1 MQTPRSLL
9 LPPLF
14 GAAALLALT
23 ILGPAA
29 QAQAGGQA
37 KPARTKAAK
46 KKPPAKTPAGRITG
60 GANQVEG
67 LNGKVGEMLFT
78 GRWRFQVQEVNVTDA
93 YTLKVPTSEQDYG
106 KYSSVADYDAN
117 TRTFTPK
124 EGYTFVAVR
133 ALVKNGQKTTQQL
146 GCYLGDPKTAVA
158 DTKGGSYP
166 PVAYDM
172 LSQGAWVT
180 KPLLPGAGQE
190 MTVLF
195 AVPKGTELKD
205 LVFTLNNWS
214 DMKGKEVRVSLTK

>member
-1 MQTPRSLL
+1 MQTPRRLMRFPLL
-9 LPPLF
+9 
-14 GAAALLALT
+14 GAAALLALGAP
-23 ILGPAA
+23 GPTA

-37 KPARTKAAK
+37 KPARAKAAK
-46 KKPPAKTPAGRITG
+46 KKPPAKKPAGQIPG

-67 LNGKVGEMLFT
+67 LNGKVGQMLFT
-78 GRWRFQVQEVNVTDA
+78 GRWRFQVQEVNVTDT

-106 KYSSVADYDAN
+106 KYSSAADYDL
-117 TRTFTPK
+117 TTHTFTPK

-133 ALVKNGQKTTQQL
+133 ALVKNGQKSTQQL

-166 PVAYDM
+166 PIAYDM

-195 AVPKGTELKD
+195 AVPRGTEIKD

-214 DMKGKEVRVSLTK
+214 DMKGKEVRVSLSK